1 MVLTFY
7 EAEID
12 PFRSVGLYKL
22 LHPIRYQSK
31 KNSQFYLIESGN
43 FLDKYDLSKVI
54 ILIDYLIG
62 SRLKVKIKIV
72 RVPINQLE

>member
-1 MVLTFY
+1 MISHGLINVLLLTFY

-43 FLDKYDLSKVI
+43 LS
-54 ILIDYLIG
+54 G
-62 SRLKVKIKIV
+62 
-72 RVPINQLE
+72 N